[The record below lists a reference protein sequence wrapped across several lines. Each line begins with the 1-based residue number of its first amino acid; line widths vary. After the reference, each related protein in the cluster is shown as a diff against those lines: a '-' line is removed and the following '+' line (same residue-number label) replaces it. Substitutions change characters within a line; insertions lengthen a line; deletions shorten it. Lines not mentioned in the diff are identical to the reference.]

1 MKRYFNV
8 FKALSAAAL
17 LVAVS
22 CERENFTDDSDAVK
36 GRVVTRVFDAQC
48 PDDDND
54 NPDSKTYLKEAGKKF
69 VLGWR
74 NND

>member
-54 NPDSKTYLKEAGKKF
+54 NPDSKTYL
-69 VLGWR
+69 LSLIHI
-74 NND
+74 

>member
-48 PDDDND
+48 PDDDA
-54 NPDSKTYLKEAGKKF
+54 PETKTYLLKDETKKKY
-69 VLGWR
+69 VLR
-74 NND
+74 